1 MLGCRVV
8 KAQLPTRARE
18 FVRARR
24 SVDFPALGN
33 PTSPTSANNLSSN
46 SSCIETAFSPLSKSI
61 AGPLSKSLAG
71 PLERA
76 VSLVKDA
83 LHEAVVEPVRE
94 TRGAVAEIVAKVH
107 DVVLPPPV
115 REAYG
120 SLYAW
125 WTRERAGRAA
135 AGALPRRETD
145 AVVVG
150 GEIGSF

>member
-1 MLGCRVV
+1 MEYVFL
-8 KAQLPTRARE
+8 
-18 FVRARR
+18 
-24 SVDFPALGN
+24 
-33 PTSPTSANNLSSN
+33 SPV
-46 SSCIETAFSPLSKSI
+46 IFAFSDS
-61 AGPLSKSLAG
+61 SLAA

-76 VSLVKDA
+76 VSPVKDA

-107 DVVLPPPV
+107 DLVLPPPV

-150 GEIGSF
+150 GEIGSFKRPTSSRPTLS